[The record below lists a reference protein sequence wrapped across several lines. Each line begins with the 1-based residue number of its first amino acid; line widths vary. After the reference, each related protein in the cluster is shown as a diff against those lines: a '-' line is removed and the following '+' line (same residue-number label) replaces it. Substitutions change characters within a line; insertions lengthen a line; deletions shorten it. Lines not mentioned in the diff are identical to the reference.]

1 MSTHNHSRP
10 NAQAEHQ
17 KPYTESVPLD
27 PMQPKTKTKPE
38 VQVVQRQSS
47 LDEEEEEMLR
57 KGMVDWNALK
67 KKEFWLD
74 KSMIK
79 CVVVALMAFFHT
91 DIIHWL
97 TPAANRFRAL
107 KGGWAIPIAIIFVLS
122 FPPLFGNEI
131 VLILVGVV
139 WGLGEGFGIAAAG
152 TILGE
157 VANFIVFK
165 YWCRGR
171 AEKHAKKSLNYAC
184 LARVLRDGGLFLCWF
199 SRLSAIPTHFT
210 TIVYSVCGF
219 SFWKFCLALVLSL
232 PKQLVNVYVGV
243 VLAGESSTTKSS
255 HLVSDI
261 VWAVTAV
268 VSIGA
273 GWYIWWKMSKVRIE
287 VWREM
292 REELALKGVANND
305 LPPQVDEEGN
315 ILPLGSAHAQ
325 YPRAGQ
331 YTEHDAAHPR

>member
-1 MSTHNHSRP
+1 MDP
-10 NAQAEHQ
+10 AVQ
-17 KPYTESVPLD
+17 K
-27 PMQPKTKTKPE
+27 
-38 VQVVQRQSS
+38 QSS
-47 LDEEEEEMLR
+47 LDEEEEEMLK
-57 KGMVDWNALK
+57 KGMLDWNAMK
-67 KKEFWLD
+67 KKEFWFD
-74 KSMIK
+74 RKMIK
-79 CVVVALMAFFHT
+79 WYIIVILLIVLVALMTFFHT

-157 VANFIVFK
+157 IANFIVFK

-184 LARVLRDGGLFLCWF
+184 LARVLRDGGLFLCWL

-219 SFWKFCLALVLSL
+219 SFWKFCMALVLSL

-292 REELALKGVANND
+292 REELALKGVADNK
-305 LPPQVDEEGN
+305 LPPQVDEEGHVVATGN
-315 ILPLGSAHAQ
+315 EYAQ
-325 YPRAGQ
+325 YSQAGQ
-331 YTEHDAAHPR
+331 YTEQDAVHHR